1 LDNPLKRPKIL
12 IVDDEPDITFTFRKI
27 LERVGFDV
35 DTYNDSL
42 MALREFKHET
52 YDILLI
58 DIKMPNISGLE
69 LYKKITKIDS
79 RQKVCFVTAFDR
91 HYEEF
96 RRLLPT
102 MNVDYFLRKPIEGN
116 ELVAQVRMRLAT
128 NGAKNS

>member
-1 LDNPLKRPKIL
+1 MKRPKIL

-27 LERVGFDV
+27 LERAGFDV

-42 MALREFKHET
+42 MALREFKPEK

-58 DIKMPNISGLE
+58 DIKMPNMSGLE
-69 LYKKITKIDS
+69 LYRKITEIDGS
-79 RQKVCFVTAFDR
+79 QKVCFVTAFDR
-91 HYEEF
+91 YYEEF

-102 MNVDYFLRKPIEGN
+102 MNVDCFLRKPIEGS
-116 ELVAQVRMRLAT
+116 ELVTQVRMRLAT